1 MVLFAHKGGGMSQ
14 DQIENIIRDLV
25 IANRILARENVIDDF
40 GHISVRHP
48 SNPAHFFLSR
58 ARSPE
63 IVDATDILEFGPDGE
78 PIHAHGPKPYAER
91 ALHAALYE
99 ARPDIHCVVHHHA
112 RAVLSFC
119 ISDKPLRPVFHMASI
134 IGHDVPRWD
143 SQDDFGDTNMLVDT
157 LAKGRSM
164 ARALGPH
171 PTMLL
176 ARHGACCV
184 GSSIQE
190 AVFTAIYMKENAEL
204 ILQSQACGPLTYSTK
219 GEIDQTAALLRT
231 DICQIRSWDYRK
243 ARAGFRGL

>member
-1 MVLFAHKGGGMSQ
+1 MSSAAI
-14 DQIENIIRDLV
+14 DHIVRDLV

-40 GHISVRHP
+40 GHVSVRHP
-48 SNPAHFFLSR
+48 LNPSHFFLSR

-63 IVDATDILEFGPDGE
+63 IVDAIDILEFDRDGE
-78 PIHAHGPKPYAER
+78 PIDARGQKPYAER
-91 ALHAALYE
+91 ALHAALFQ
-99 ARPDIHCVVHHHA
+99 ARPDVQCVVHHHA

-119 ISDKPLRPVFHMASI
+119 ISDMPLKPVFHMASI

-143 SQDDFGDTNMLVDT
+143 SQDDFGDTNMLVDN
-157 LAKGRSM
+157 LAKGQSM
-164 ARALGPH
+164 ARALGQNS
-171 PTMLL
+171 TMLL

-204 ILQSQACGPLTYSTK
+204 ILQSRSCGPLSYLTK

-231 DICQIRSWDYRK
+231 DICQTRSWDYRK